1 MPEPLGAAP
10 DAVSDAAGAD
20 GDAAGARC
28 VLSHRLFRALGE
40 PLFRR
45 ADADGAPA
53 MVVRLGE
60 REAAIPLRALLRE
73 FGIDA
78 ESSDGRMVG
87 LIAESLD
94 FVSGLRLG
102 DALPPEVLT
111 GEASWQPGPEHLA
124 AASARLRG
132 LSGASELVGLMEE
145 LAAELAYIEAL
156 RDRLLRRMHAMM
168 ARIRPLGRGWR
179 GDLSRLETLA
189 QVQRL
194 TALALNQIGG
204 RFAELDARTGEL
216 PATLGHADRQRAFIR
231 ANRDWLYR
239 TLRAWDP
246 ILASWD
252 AAEPAM
258 TDPTWVLL
266 GRTYRFLAPR
276 FMPTSEWTLVLR
288 PDRPR
293 SKRLEGMVW

>member
-1 MPEPLGAAP
+1 MQEPLGAAP
-10 DAVSDAAGAD
+10 DAASDPDGGAD
-20 GDAAGARC
+20 GERC

-45 ADADGAPA
+45 AESDGEPA

-60 REAAIPLRALLRE
+60 RDAAIPLRALLRE

-78 ESSDGRMVG
+78 ESGDARMVG
-87 LIAESLD
+87 LIVESLD

-111 GEASWQPGPEHLA
+111 GEASWEPGPEHLA
-124 AASARLRG
+124 AASVRARG
-132 LSGASELVGLMEE
+132 LSGASELVGRTEE
-145 LAAELAYIEAL
+145 LAAEFAYIEAL
-156 RDRLLRRMHAMM
+156 RERLLRRIQAMM
-168 ARIRPLGRGWR
+168 VRIRPLGRGWR

-204 RFAELDARTGEL
+204 RFAELDARTDEL
-216 PATLGHADRQRAFIR
+216 LAALGNAQDQRAFIR

-252 AAEPAM
+252 VAEPAM
-258 TDPTWVLL
+258 TDPTWALL

-276 FMPTSEWTLVLR
+276 FMPITEWTLVLR
-288 PDRPR
+288 PGRPR